1 MTRTPDASARA
12 LVVALIGGLA
22 VWIGLAALILA

>member
-12 LVVALIGGLA
+12 LVVALLGGLT
-22 VWIGLAALILA
+22 VWGLIAATIFA